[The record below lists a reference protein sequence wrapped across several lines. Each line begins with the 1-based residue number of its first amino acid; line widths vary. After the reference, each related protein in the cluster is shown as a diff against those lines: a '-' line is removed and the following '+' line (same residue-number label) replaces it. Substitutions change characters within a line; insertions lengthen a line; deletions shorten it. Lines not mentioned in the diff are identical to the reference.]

1 MTPLVRTPSQ
11 TVGPYYAIGM
21 SRRPEH
27 KLVADGLALVGT
39 LFDGTGE
46 PIADGVIEL
55 WDSVGRRWGRCGTDD
70 TGSFSFVVAKPDPA
84 DGQAPHLDAYVMAR
98 GLLRHQ
104 WTRVYWPDEV
114 EANAADPLLSSLGEH
129 DRQTLVARP
138 DGAGLRF
145 DIRMQGDSATVFFA
159 H

>member
-1 MTPLVRTPSQ
+1 MTPLVHTPSQ
-11 TVGPYYAIGM
+11 TVGPYYAIGL
-21 SRRPEH
+21 SRRSENT
-27 KLVADGLALVGT
+27 LVADGIPLVGT
-39 LFDGTGE
+39 LFDGAGE
-46 PIADGVIEL
+46 PINDGVVEL
-55 WDSVGRRWGRCGTDD
+55 WDSLGGRWGRCGTDG
-70 TGSFSFVVAKPDPA
+70 TGSFSFVVAKPAAA
-84 DGQAPHLDAYVMAR
+84 DGQAPHLDAFVHAR

-114 EANAADPLLSSLGEH
+114 DANAADPLLASLGEH